1 MPLHNKASQPFESTE
16 ETTDQLNTPDETTKL
31 QQDLA
36 SGDFT
41 AFWRLWEKHERYLY
55 RVCLRQMGA
64 VPEDAEDA
72 LGRLLIKLW
81 ESLPRHA
88 GSIKNLRAW
97 LTRSA
102 YNLCIDIHRER
113 RQTSHT
119 HSIEN
124 LVDAGDRALLRSLE
138 TPEENAMREE
148 VKHSLYHGVTKL
160 TPELRIPF
168 LLHVLHEIP
177 YGEIAEQLA
186 ITPETARKRGQLAR
200 EFLRYF
206 LEQQVS
212 VTTNRSL
219 EPAPSG
225 DLYSMLEESLD
236 DDADLLSSKR
246 NTAQTV
252 ALRLVKVVLDSGIE
266 RSFYLHLDHKPRK
279 LSLRIKSVTRYT
291 SDHPSG
297 WKKRLELAQL
307 LYEAGQ
313 WKRAIEEYR
322 RVLEKQPQL
331 LNVYLELGNLLD
343 LMDDESDSIEN
354 YQKALA
360 VAREPA
366 THHRVRGLLEL
377 RQGNYHRAIAQ
388 FQEATR
394 LEPDDLLHWRHL
406 AFVYLMEDSTLEALG
421 CFEQVLSLNANDSAS
436 LTHLPYLLRDLGRT
450 SEAEQYLDRAL
461 QQCPENVLSVKY
473 LVDLRCRRR
482 SVFGREGKRTLGLI
496 QRTLRLAE
504 CSPEIQESLCS
515 YHLAR
520 GEWSEGIEV
529 LRAFTKAH
537 PASPEG
543 WAYYARALF
552 QTGDVEAATEA
563 IRRGYRLDAHAW
575 QTNAVACEIFGWQ
588 GPSPFLRLLL
598 ERMLERF
605 PQRWSAWARAALAW
619 LTGLKDAE
627 RAIAIS
633 SRAPHL
639 QPRLAAAWFQ
649 HARVLTLAGRYHE
662 AIVSAEVGWQQ
673 LPEEDDGSQAI
684 PAAIAL
690 AENYVFIRAL
700 GNEQVW
706 IAEAARRLNA
716 FIDLNP
722 AEGNYWEGKLLELT
736 GERRA
741 AVQSYGIALE
751 HSLFYPLRHDAEK
764 AIARLGT
771 PLPRRTRSFPVR

>member
-1 MPLHNKASQPFESTE
+1 LPLHRKASQPVESKTKTADE
-16 ETTDQLNTPDETTKL
+16 NNTPDETTKL
-31 QQDLA
+31 QQNLA

-41 AFWRLWEKHERYLY
+41 AFWRLWERHERYLY
-55 RVCLRQMGA
+55 RVCLRQLGG

-88 GSIKNLRAW
+88 GSIKNLSAW
-97 LTRSA
+97 LSRSA
-102 YNLCIDIHRER
+102 YNLCVDIHRER
-113 RQTSHT
+113 RQTSHLT
-119 HSIEN
+119 NIETLPLRGASSVLHSI
-124 LVDAGDRALLRSLE
+124 E

-148 VKHSLYHGVTKL
+148 VKHSLYQGVTKL
-160 TPELRIPF
+160 RPELRIPF

-212 VTTNRSL
+212 VTNRSL
-219 EPAPSG
+219 EPSTSG
-225 DLYSMLEESLD
+225 DLYSMLEASLN
-236 DDADLLSSKR
+236 DDAGLLSSKR
-246 NTAQTV
+246 KPAQTV

-266 RSFYLHLDHKPRK
+266 RSFYLHLDHKPRR

-331 LNVYLELGNLLD
+331 LDVYLELGNLLD
-343 LMDDESDSIEN
+343 LMDDESDSVEN

-366 THHRVRGLLEL
+366 TRHRVRGLLEL
-377 RQGNYHRAIAQ
+377 RQGNYDRAIAQ
-388 FQEATR
+388 FQEAAR

-421 CFEQVLSLNANDSAS
+421 CFEQVLSINANDSAS

-450 SEAEQYLDRAL
+450 FEAEQYLDRAL
-461 QQCPENVLSVKY
+461 QQCPENVLSMKY

-482 SVFGREGKRTLGLI
+482 WVFGREGKRTFGLI

-504 CSPEIQESLCS
+504 GSPEIQDSLAS

-520 GEWSEGIEV
+520 GEWLEGIDV

-537 PASPEG
+537 SASPEG
-543 WAYYARALF
+543 WAYYAKALF

-619 LTGLKDAE
+619 LTGLNDAE
-627 RAIAIS
+627 RAVAIS
-633 SRAPHL
+633 AHAPQL
-639 QPRLAAAWFQ
+639 QPRLADAWFQ

-673 LPEEDDGSQAI
+673 LPEEDDGSQSI
-684 PAAIAL
+684 PAAIGL
-690 AENYVFIRAL
+690 AENYIFIRAL
-700 GNEQVW
+700 GSEQVW
-706 IAEAARRLNA
+706 IAEVARRLNA

-741 AVQSYGIALE
+741 AVKSYGIALE
-751 HSLFYPLRHDAEK
+751 HSLFYLLRHDAEK

>member
-1 MPLHNKASQPFESTE
+1 MPLHCKASQPFASTE
-16 ETTDQLNTPDETTKL
+16 ESTDQFNTPDDTTKL
-31 QQDLA
+31 QQELA
-36 SGDFT
+36 SGDVT
-41 AFWRLWEKHERYLY
+41 AFWRLWQRHERYLY
-55 RVCLRQMGA
+55 RVCLRQLGG

-113 RQTSHT
+113 RQTSHLSNIET
-119 HSIEN
+119 LPLRGASSVLHSI
-124 LVDAGDRALLRSLE
+124 E
-138 TPEENAMREE
+138 TPEENALREE
-148 VKHSLYHGVTKL
+148 VKRSLYLGVIKL
-160 TPELRIPF
+160 RPELRIPF
-168 LLHVLHEIP
+168 LLHVLHGIP

-186 ITPETARKRGQLAR
+186 ISPETARKRGQLAR
-200 EFLRYF
+200 EFLRDSLAQYASGTKESVEPSNNDDLYAV
-206 LEQQVS
+206 LES
-212 VTTNRSL
+212 SLSEERSL
-219 EPAPSG
+219 SH
-225 DLYSMLEESLD
+225 S
-236 DDADLLSSKR
+236 R
-246 NTAQTV
+246 NRPAQTV
-252 ALRLVKVVLDSGIE
+252 SLRLVNVTLNSGIE
-266 RSFYLHLDHKPRK
+266 RGFYIHLDHKPRK
-279 LSLRIKSVTRYT
+279 LAPKIKSITRYT
-291 SDHPSG
+291 TEHPAG

-331 LNVYLELGNLLD
+331 LDVYLELGNLLD

-388 FQEATR
+388 FQEATQ
-394 LEPDDLLHWRHL
+394 LEPNDLLHWRYL

-421 CFEQVLSLNANDSAS
+421 CFEQVLGINADDSAS

-461 QQCPENVLSVKY
+461 QQYPDNVLSMKY
-473 LVDLRCRRR
+473 LVDLRCRRQW
-482 SVFGREGKRTLGLI
+482 VFGREGKRTLGFI

-504 CSPEIQESLCS
+504 GSPEIQDSLCS
-515 YHLAR
+515 YYLAR
-520 GEWSEGIEV
+520 GEWSEGIAV
-529 LRAFTKAH
+529 LRAFTEAH
-537 PASPEG
+537 PTSPEG
-543 WAYYARALF
+543 WAYYAKALY
-552 QTGDVEAATEA
+552 QTGNVKAATES
-563 IRRGYRLDAHAW
+563 IKRGYQLDAHSW
-575 QTNAVACEIFGWQ
+575 QTNAVACEIYGLQ
-588 GPSPFLRLLL
+588 GPSPFVRLLL

-605 PQRWSAWARAALAW
+605 PQRWTAWARAALAW

-633 SRAPHL
+633 ARAPQL
-639 QPRLAAAWFQ
+639 QPRLADAWFQ

-662 AIVSAEVGWQQ
+662 AIVSAEVGWRQ
-673 LPEEDDGSQAI
+673 LPEDDDGVQSI
-684 PAAIAL
+684 PAAIGL

-722 AEGNYWEGKLLELT
+722 AAGNYWEGKLLELT

-764 AIARLGT
+764 AIARLGA